1 MLRVWLIRDIYF
13 NNRKS
18 SVYSLHGDA
27 EAAIELTPTFLE
39 AIMRG

>member
-18 SVYSLHGDA
+18 PVYSLGDA